1 MLGPLLEV
9 ADIFRAHGAAY
20 RAANTGHISLTRL
33 KVMSAIER
41 CRTAALGG
49 HIARCA
55 DCAHEH
61 IAYNFCRN
69 RHCPKCQAG
78 AAKAWLV
85 AREAELL
92 PVRYFHLVFT
102 LPKPIAD
109 IAHQNKR
116 ELYNLLMRAS
126 ADTVIKIAADPKHL
140 RAKVGITS
148 VLHTWGS
155 AMTHHPHVHMIVP
168 GGGLSKEGSKW
179 IASRKNF
186 FLSVR
191 VLSRLYR
198 RLILEGLSKL
208 HKTGKLQFFGDQA
221 ALADRDVFEAFLTPL
236 RKIDWVVYAKE
247 PFAGPKAVL
256 AYLSRYTHRVAI
268 SNSRLIRF
276 DAHSVTFRVKDY
288 RLKGVGR
295 HTTMTLATS
304 EFIRRFLIHVLPR
317 GQHRIRH
324 YGFYGN
330 GNRAANIIRIRQLLG
345 AKTPDQSRDDEGN
358 HGNSDEPTRVLA
370 LPCSC
375 CGGQLIIVETNAP
388 EQHSRA
394 PPKPQRAAA

>member
-1 MLGPLLEV
+1 MPGRSLEV
-9 ADIFRAHGAAY
+9 ADVFRDHGAGY
-20 RAANTGHISLTRL
+20 RTTNKGHISLSQL

-41 CRTAALGG
+41 CRTAMLGG
-49 HIARCA
+49 HIARCT

-61 IAYNFCRN
+61 IAYNSCRN

-78 AAKAWLV
+78 AAKTWLA

-102 LPKPIAD
+102 LPKQISD
-109 IAHQNKR
+109 IAYQNKR
-116 ELYNLLMRAS
+116 EIYNLLMRAS

-140 RAKVGITS
+140 SARIGITS

-168 GGGLSKEGSKW
+168 GGGLSADGSKW
-179 IASRKNF
+179 ITCRKNF

-198 RLILEGLSKL
+198 RLILEGLAKL
-208 HKTGKLQFFGDQA
+208 HKAGKLHFFGDHA
-221 ALADRDVFEAFLTPL
+221 ELYDCATFDTFLLPL

-268 SNSRLIRF
+268 SNSRLIRM
-276 DAHSVTFRVKDY
+276 DDHGVTFRVKDY
-288 RLKGVGR
+288 RINGPGR
-295 HTTMTLATS
+295 HKTMTLATA
-304 EFIRRFLIHVLPR
+304 EFIRRFLIHVLPK

-330 GNRAANIIRIRQLLG
+330 GNRAANIARIRILLG
-345 AKTPDQSRDDEGN
+345 AKTPDREHANDDSIN
-358 HGNSDEPTRVLA
+358 DADQPPRVLA
-370 LPCSC
+370 LPCPC
-375 CGGQLIIVETNAP
+375 CGGQLIIVETIAP
-388 EQHSRA
+388 AQHSRA
-394 PPKPQRAAA
+394 PLKPHRATA